1 MVPLRQYLQTFVSP
15 EKTPMQKNPVGAKS
29 PQDCKHNGRKNTI
42 I

>member
-1 MVPLRQYLQTFVSP
+1 MTPLRQYLQTFVSP

-29 PQDCKHNGRKNTI
+29 PQDCKHNGRKNAI